1 VSSRHNGLATGTDWI
16 QKFTNNGTFIRKWGG
31 DGTGNGQ
38 FDQPGDVA
46 IDSKGNVFVA
56 DTQNDRIQKF
66 TNTGKYIRQ
75 WSGSGGG
82 GNITTTSL
90 SSPF

>member
-1 VSSRHNGLATGTDWI
+1 MMDLNSKSGVLIFILVGIVMLSAITS
-16 QKFTNNGTFIRKWGG
+16 NNDKVYA
-31 DGTGNGQ
+31 DGKDFPYGI
-38 FDQPGDVA
+38 A

-56 DTQNDRIQKF
+56 DTNNDRIQKF
-66 TNTGKYIRQ
+66 SNTGKYIRQ
-75 WSGSGGG
+75 WGRLGG